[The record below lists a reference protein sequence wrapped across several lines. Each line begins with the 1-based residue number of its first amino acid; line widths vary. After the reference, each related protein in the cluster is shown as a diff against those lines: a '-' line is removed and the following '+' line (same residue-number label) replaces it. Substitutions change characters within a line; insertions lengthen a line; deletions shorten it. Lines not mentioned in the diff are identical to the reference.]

1 MGEAIL
7 IKPAIAVQLKNPLLV
22 EEGVWGRQ

>member
-7 IKPAIAVQLKNPLLV
+7 IKPTTAVQLKNPLLI